1 VGHRPSRKVGQVLD
15 TRYRLVMLFGRV
27 VWPLARA
34 RERYRQR
41 KSRGEILSEHVHTG
55 PIAFIFAG
63 IAAIVMFNLVKILS
77 AQMVQHPTTE
87 GAGKV
92 LGSLVHIG

>member
-1 VGHRPSRKVGQVLD
+1 
-15 TRYRLVMLFGRV
+15 M
-27 VWPLARA
+27 
-34 RERYRQR
+34 
-41 KSRGEILSEHVHTG
+41 HTG